1 MHIKILTLFPELFSQ
16 FLNTS
21 IIKNTINKGIV
32 QVSLINFRDYSKQKN
47 KKVDAK
53 QIGGGGG
60 MVLQLQPL
68 VECIEKN
75 KVNETK
81 VILLSP
87 QGKLWNQ
94 KEAIKYS
101 REKDIMLICGRYEGF
116 DERINEYVDE
126 IYSIGDYVLTGGE
139 IPSMVIM
146 ESVTRL
152 IDNAINKQSLDC
164 ETFDENLLDYPVYAK
179 PLDFR
184 GKKVPE
190 ILLSGDHKKIER
202 WRKEQRIIK
211 TKKCRE
217 DLLKK

>member
-87 QGKLWNQ
+87 QGKL
-94 KEAIKYS
+94 
-101 REKDIMLICGRYEGF
+101 
-116 DERINEYVDE
+116 
-126 IYSIGDYVLTGGE
+126 
-139 IPSMVIM
+139 
-146 ESVTRL
+146 
-152 IDNAINKQSLDC
+152 
-164 ETFDENLLDYPVYAK
+164 
-179 PLDFR
+179 
-184 GKKVPE
+184 
-190 ILLSGDHKKIER
+190 
-202 WRKEQRIIK
+202 
-211 TKKCRE
+211 
-217 DLLKK
+217 

>member
-1 MHIKILTLFPELFSQ
+1 
-16 FLNTS
+16 
-21 IIKNTINKGIV
+21 
-32 QVSLINFRDYSKQKN
+32 
-47 KKVDAK
+47 
-53 QIGGGGG
+53 
-60 MVLQLQPL
+60 
-68 VECIEKN
+68 
-75 KVNETK
+75 
-81 VILLSP
+81 
-87 QGKLWNQ
+87 
-94 KEAIKYS
+94 
-101 REKDIMLICGRYEGF
+101 MLICGRYEGF